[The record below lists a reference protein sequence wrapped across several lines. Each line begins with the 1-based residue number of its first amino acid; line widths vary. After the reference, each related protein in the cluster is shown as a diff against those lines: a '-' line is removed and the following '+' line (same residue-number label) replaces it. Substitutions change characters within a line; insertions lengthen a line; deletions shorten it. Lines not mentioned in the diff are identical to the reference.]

1 MISKQFAKRRK
12 DSAVSPV
19 IATIL
24 MVAITVVLAAVLYVM
39 VGGFTHNPGTAQSAG
54 MNEGTGTAAGS
65 YVVTISSVSASN
77 IQVSGLKIVVSGAT
91 YNACNGAFANTSA
104 ATPGAWSTASTTA
117 PGVQF
122 SILSG
127 NSPSYLAA
135 GDTITLTLPTVAAA
149 SNGFSGATVTLYSG
163 NSQLGTVTL

>member
-54 MNEGTGTAAGS
+54 LTEQQNTNNNWTI
-65 YVVTISSVSASN
+65 TISSISASN
-77 IQVSGLKIVVSGAT
+77 IQITSLKLVI
-91 YNACNGAFANTSA
+91 NGTSA
-104 ATPGAWSTASTTA
+104 SITVAPAVGASTANLGTA
-117 PGVQF
+117 AT
-122 SILSG
+122 SIWFNVLSG
-127 NSPSYLAA
+127 NSVTYVNV
-135 GDTITLTLPTVAAA
+135 GDSFYVKGAL
-149 SNGFSGATVTLYSG
+149 SGATGTLYSG

>member
-65 YVVTISSVSASN
+65 YVITISSVSASN

-91 YNACNGAFANTSA
+91 VAACNGAFANNSA
-104 ATPGAWSTASTTA
+104 TTGAWSTAGTT

-135 GDTITLTLPTVAAA
+135 GDTITLTLPTSAA
-149 SNGFSGATVTLYSG
+149 SNGFSGATVTLYNG
-163 NSQLGTVTL
+163 NAQLGTVTL